1 MLIYFYL
8 IYISIIIVIYL
19 YTVLLFHYYIS
30 IIWFIFNNLLQDIWH
45 ITWTLGLN
53 WKKKKKMS
61 LTPPLITP
69 TNPNLT
75 PLYHHHFAFES
86 PFSCFWKSFLI
97 YHNFLSLPFFMLSC
111 DCKNVKDME
120 LLKVIQCNKII
131 KNHLLISLSLSL
143 SFYVVQ
149 AVLCVFFYFY
159 LIVLLSRIKNQ
170 YGCSLWKSQP
180 KLGLKAP

>member
-19 YTVLLFHYYIS
+19 YTILLLFRYYIS
-30 IIWFIFNNLLQDIWH
+30 IIWFIFNNLLHDIWH

-75 PLYHHHFAFES
+75 SLYHHLLTFES
-86 PFSCFWKSFLI
+86 PFSCFWKSFFI
-97 YHNFLSLPFFMLSC
+97 YHKFISLPFSLLSC
-111 DCKNVKDME
+111 DCENVKDME
-120 LLKVIQCNKII
+120 LLKMIHRNKII
-131 KNHLLISLSLSL
+131 KNHLLISLSLSCK
-143 SFYVVQ
+143 Q
-149 AVLCVFFYFY
+149 CCVFFFSSSS
-159 LIVLLSRIKNQ
+159 I
-170 YGCSLWKSQP
+170 
-180 KLGLKAP
+180 